1 MCFVLV
7 FGLLIQIKTIEES
20 DSESLRTY
28 TEDQLRTQVLEWKQ
42 KYEEA
47 YTKLEGNEK
56 LLEEYRTASTQ
67 KGESTK
73 IMQKELEQAN
83 MMLGLKDVKRKWNY
97 NYFR

>member
-7 FGLLIQIKTIEES
+7 FGLLVQIKTIEES

-47 YTKLEGNEK
+47 YTKLEENEN

-97 NYFR
+97 NYLR